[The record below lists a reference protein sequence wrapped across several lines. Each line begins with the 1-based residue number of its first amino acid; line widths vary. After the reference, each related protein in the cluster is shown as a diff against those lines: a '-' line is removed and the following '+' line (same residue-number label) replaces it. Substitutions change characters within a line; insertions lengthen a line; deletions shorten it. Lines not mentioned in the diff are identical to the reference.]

1 MANPKP
7 DPTVQVIH
15 PGSTLCLNSS
25 HHPSIGP
32 KGLEIGDQPVPM
44 LQSAVD
50 ALAGNG
56 LVVVSPNP
64 VPSVQE

>member
-1 MANPKP
+1 MAAKT
-7 DPTVQVIH
+7 DPIVQVIH

-32 KGLEIGDQPVPM
+32 RGLEIGDTPVAM
-44 LQSAVD
+44 VQSAVD

-64 VPSVQE
+64 TPSTQE

>member
-7 DPTVQVIH
+7 DPMVQVIH

-25 HHPSIGP
+25 NHPSIGP
-32 KGLEIGDQPVPM
+32 RGLEIGDKPVPM
-44 LQSAVD
+44 LQSVVD

-56 LVVVSPNP
+56 LVVLTPNP
-64 VPSVQE
+64 LPSVE